1 MIVFRVDTSIDIG
14 SGHVMRC
21 LTLAD
26 LFKAQGLVCHFICRE
41 HPGNMIDHI
50 RQSGYQVHELQAVDP
65 GCVAENDGQDEPLL
79 AHSHWLGVSQ
89 QEDANECIP
98 LLQSLKPDWLIVDH
112 YAMDSRW
119 ENLVRH
125 TCKKVFVIDDLADRS
140 HDCDLL
146 LDQNLGRR
154 SEDYAELV
162 PLNCHL
168 LIGPQYALLRPE
180 FAALRECSLEYRKQP
195 KIERILITMGG
206 VDKDNATGRVLE
218 ALQHC
223 SLSPNCRIS
232 VVMGASAPWLE
243 SVRQQALKMPW
254 HTEVL
259 VNIRDMANRMAKSD
273 LSIGAAGSTSWERCC
288 LGLPALLVVLAENQW
303 PIAQALQ
310 AEQAAGM
317 VGAVEKICDQLPMAM
332 DKLFQDSTLS
342 EMSKHACMIADGLG
356 ALRVLEKLEQ
366 PGDLNKNHG

>member
-1 MIVFRVDTSIDIG
+1 MIVFRVDASIDIG

-98 LLQSLKPDWLIVDH
+98 LLHSLKPDWLIVDH

-125 TCKKVFVIDDLADRS
+125 ACKKVFVIDDLADRS

-223 SLSPNCRIS
+223 SLPNDCRIS
-232 VVMGASAPWLE
+232 VVMGANAPWLE
-243 SVRQQALKMPW
+243 SVHQQALKMPW
-254 HTEVL
+254 PTEVL
-259 VNIRDMANRMAKSD
+259 VNIKDMADRMARSD
-273 LSIGAAGSTSWERCC
+273 LAIGAAGSTSWERCC
-288 LGLPALLVVLAENQW
+288 LGLPTALVVLAKNQSAAAKSLCDANAALCLGLDASFAEDIKRMLDELNEEKAILSGLVENS
-303 PIAQALQ
+303 
-310 AEQAAGM
+310 
-317 VGAVEKICDQLPMAM
+317 
-332 DKLFQDSTLS
+332 KLITDGTGCEFVSATIN
-342 EMSKHACMIADGLG
+342 EMS
-356 ALRVLEKLEQ
+356 
-366 PGDLNKNHG
+366 